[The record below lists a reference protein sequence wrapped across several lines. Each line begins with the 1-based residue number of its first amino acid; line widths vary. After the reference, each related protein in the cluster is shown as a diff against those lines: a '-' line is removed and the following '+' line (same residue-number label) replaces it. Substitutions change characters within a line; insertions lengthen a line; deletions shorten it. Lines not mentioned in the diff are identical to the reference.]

1 MNGWSLR
8 RLRTAGITFAVVA
21 VVFVAVALVIELFLG
36 RSESRVATEFMLIA
50 SMVIALQVYVGNSGL
65 LSFGHVAFFAIAA
78 YTTGLFSM
86 SPINKESLVPGLP
99 EWLKGLE
106 FGFAGAVGVGILA
119 VLVFAAF
126 TGVPL
131 ARMKAAVVPM
141 ATLALLVIVHTVLTL
156 WTDVTRGPTGLINI
170 PDLVNT
176 WTVLVTALVIS
187 AGALLYGASPWG
199 VKLQAVRED
208 EVAAAALGISIPR
221 MRFAGWMISAGLMA
235 LGGSVWALN
244 SLAFS
249 PNRFYFADTFA
260 MLAMLVIGGLG
271 SVSGALLGAA
281 IVTMLSELLRN
292 LEGGFAIGGFELPE
306 LPGIVQLAN
315 AVLILVV
322 LIWRPGGVF
331 GNKEIGGVLTS
342 RSWLR
347 SKSLGGSR

>member
-1 MNGWSLR
+1 MSGWSVR
-8 RLRTAGITFAVVA
+8 RLRTAGITFAAVA
-21 VVFVAVALVIELFLG
+21 VVFLAIALVIETALG

-78 YTTGLFSM
+78 YTAGISAM
-86 SPINKESLVPGLP
+86 SPTNKAQLLPALP
-99 EWLKGLE
+99 EWLAGAEL
-106 FGFAGAVGVGILA
+106 GFAGAVVVGILA
-119 VLVFAAF
+119 TLLFAGF

-156 WTDVTRGPTGLINI
+156 WSDVTRGPIGLVSI

-176 WTVLVTALVIS
+176 WTVLATSLAIA

-199 VKLQAVRED
+199 IKLQAVRED
-208 EVAAAALGISIPR
+208 EVAAAALGISIAR
-221 MRFAGWMISAGLMA
+221 MRFAGWMVSAGLMA

-249 PNRFYFADTFA
+249 PNRFFFADTFA

-271 SVSGALLGAA
+271 SVSGAMLGAA
-281 IVTMLSELLRN
+281 VVTVLSELLRN
-292 LEGGFAIGGFELPE
+292 IEGGLVLGGFEIPE

-331 GNKEIGGVLTS
+331 GNREVGSFVPS
-342 RSWLR
+342 RSAR
-347 SKSLGGSR
+347 